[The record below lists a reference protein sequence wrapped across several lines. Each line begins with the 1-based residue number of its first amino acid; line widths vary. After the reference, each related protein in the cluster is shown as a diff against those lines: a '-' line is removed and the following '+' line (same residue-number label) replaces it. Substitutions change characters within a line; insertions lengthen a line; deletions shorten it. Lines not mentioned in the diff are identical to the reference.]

1 VRTEN
6 ERPFAFAAGRSFVGQ
21 STFALAHAPEAEF
34 GYRETDKW
42 KEREREGRGEENETG
57 RKRGKEQCRELA
69 LNPIAL
75 CGITTG
81 FY

>member
-1 VRTEN
+1 
-6 ERPFAFAAGRSFVGQ
+6 VGQ

-42 KEREREGRGEENETG
+42 KGRRGEENETE